1 MNIEDLKNY
10 GIDVNDGLSRFMNNA
25 AMYEKFLAKFS
36 QNDTYPQLKQAI
48 ENNNPEEG
56 FFHAHTLK
64 GVCGNLSFS
73 ELLVP
78 LNELVEYLRAGN
90 IEDAPKLLEAVTE
103 KYNLTKQGLE
113 LYFSQK

>member
-48 ENNNPEEG
+48 ENKNPEEG

-78 LNELVEYLRAGN
+78 LNELVEYLTARN
-90 IEDAPKLLEAVTE
+90 IEDTPKLLEAVTE